1 MEKEIKYAI
10 RSKDGPL
17 LYSFD
22 IFDTLIRR
30 EGIEPIAI
38 FFYVQK
44 EIKKSSIEYPQ
55 YILDNY
61 PQIRMDTE
69 KTIREYFKKSL
80 IFRRTDKLEI
90 FFDDIFLK
98 IGELYSLSSQQIEY
112 LKKIEV
118 EIEMKSVRKITKRIK
133 HVKNLLSEGNQVI
146 LISDMYLPEH
156 TIKQMLKK
164 ADPILLTIP
173 LFLSSKSGYQKSTGK
188 LYEQI
193 QRELNIP
200 YSKWIHHGDNY
211 HADIRMA
218 EKLGIKTVYFP
229 KLSFNKYEKNIIN
242 KIDNHDAYLLADLL
256 ANYRESLQIDNELVD
271 KKNSLE
277 YYVYGYVSQ
286 YFVPYI
292 YNVLEKA
299 IKKEIKTL
307 YFISRDGYF
316 LKKVADEIILQ
327 EKLPIKTK
335 YIYGS
340 RLVWRTPSYID
351 GIDDEFFSEFGNLI
365 SVRNYSELL
374 ISLELTEQEFDD
386 LFPNLNKYKK
396 QYKIDEKSIL
406 KILKIVKKS
415 QKYNALIVEKAKKE
429 RNIIVRYLRQEINVT
444 EKFAFVEYWG
454 RGYTQTCLARL
465 MDNAFERKLE
475 NIFFYAR
482 SIYPSHGS
490 IIRENFT
497 VSPYSL
503 TFIEALFSN
512 IPYQSIQKY
521 QVTEDGIIIP
531 EIIKREYDITLHDC
545 MLSVIPQYI
554 KEYRQ
559 LDLSNKN
566 YLERAVF
573 DFSIEYFQKNQTD
586 KNFLKYFSTLKD
598 ALRVGE
604 KDREYAPKLKIR
616 YIVKYVFMRKKQFNT
631 RSMRMSIEKSNLFTK
646 YVYKISI
653 EALTILK
660 KICK

>member
-316 LKKVADEIILQ
+316 LKKVADEIISQ

-386 LFPNLNKYKK
+386 IFPNLNKYKK

-653 EALTILK
+653 EALTIFK